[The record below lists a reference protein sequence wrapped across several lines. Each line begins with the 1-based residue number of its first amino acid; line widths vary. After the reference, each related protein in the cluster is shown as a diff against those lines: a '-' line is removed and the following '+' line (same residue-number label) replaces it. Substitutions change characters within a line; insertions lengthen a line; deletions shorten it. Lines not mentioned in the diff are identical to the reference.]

1 MAMTTAEVARIN
13 TLESAINDMWT
24 AVNNLMTKEQ
34 MRQLILI
41 KQNELD
47 AALARIDS
55 LETQVE
61 TLQNKIA

>member
-1 MAMTTAEVARIN
+1 MAMTDAEVARIN